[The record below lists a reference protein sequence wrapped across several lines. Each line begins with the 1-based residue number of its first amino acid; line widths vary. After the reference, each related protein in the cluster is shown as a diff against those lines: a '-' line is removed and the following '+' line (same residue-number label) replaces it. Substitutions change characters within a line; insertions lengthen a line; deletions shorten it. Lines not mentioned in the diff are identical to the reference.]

1 MNTHCMNTHCMKT
14 RSKKDY
20 EEEEE
25 PLLNKGIIVASLMP
39 TYVSILAALYV
50 VTRQYGLK
58 NSCIGLCLLIGTF
71 AILTVIN
78 QSKKY

>member
-1 MNTHCMNTHCMKT
+1 MNKHCMKT
-14 RSKKDY
+14 RSKHDY
-20 EEEEE
+20 EEEEEEEEE

-50 VTRQYGLK
+50 VTRQYGL
-58 NSCIGLCLLIGTF
+58 NNACISLCVLIGTF
-71 AILTVIN
+71 AIPTVIN

>member
-1 MNTHCMNTHCMKT
+1 MNTHCMKT
-14 RSKKDY
+14 RSKNDY
-20 EEEEE
+20 EEEE

-50 VTRQYGLK
+50 VTRQYGV
-58 NSCIGLCLLIGTF
+58 NNACISLCVLIGTF
-71 AILTVIN
+71 AIPTVIN